1 MSVEKLKGRRR
12 SDYRFHQEY
21 RTRWY
26 VKMQD
31 AATSTR
37 SRIIGLTMT
46 CMVGGIL
53 SSSTLLVLTA
63 LVDHMNNSV
72 YSFLYL
78 LSRPS
83 SWCKLMQ
90 DRFDSIINAYLI
102 EHCGLRPPTSSQIG
116 LVVNSHCD
124 YFGSVGFPMV
134 VDLGLRVNKLGKSSV
149 AYEVGVFERGKDDV
163 RAVGG
168 YTHVFVERERNRPAP
183 NGMSE
188 NFRRGLKKLLDEGT
202 PKL

>member
-1 MSVEKLKGRRR
+1 
-12 SDYRFHQEY
+12 
-21 RTRWY
+21 
-26 VKMQD
+26 
-31 AATSTR
+31 
-37 SRIIGLTMT
+37 
-46 CMVGGIL
+46 
-53 SSSTLLVLTA
+53 
-63 LVDHMNNSV
+63 
-72 YSFLYL
+72 
-78 LSRPS
+78 
-83 SWCKLMQ
+83 MQ

-102 EHCGLRPPTSSQIG
+102 EHCDLRPPASPQIG

-134 VDLGLRVNKLGKSSV
+134 VELGLRINKLGKSSV
-149 AYEVGVFERGKDDV
+149 AYEVGVFEKGQDDV

-188 NFRRGLKKLLDEGT
+188 DIRRGLKKLLDHGT

>member
-1 MSVEKLKGRRR
+1 
-12 SDYRFHQEY
+12 
-21 RTRWY
+21 
-26 VKMQD
+26 
-31 AATSTR
+31 
-37 SRIIGLTMT
+37 MT
-46 CMVGGIL
+46 CMVGSIL
-53 SSSTLLVLTA
+53 SPNNLLVLTA

-72 YSFLYL
+72 YSFLYS
-78 LSRPS
+78 LSWYS

-90 DRFDSIINAYLI
+90 GRFDSIINAYLI
-102 EHCGLRPPTSSQIG
+102 EHCGLRPPASPQIG

-134 VDLGLRVNKLGKSSV
+134 VELGLRVNKLGKSSV
-149 AYEVGVFERGKDDV
+149 AYEVGVFEKGKDDV

-188 NFRRGLKKLLDEGT
+188 DIRRGLKKLLDNGT

>member
-1 MSVEKLKGRRR
+1 MVREAARCGNFFSLTYDRSDNDMYGRR
-12 SDYRFHQEY
+12 EP
-21 RTRWY
+21 
-26 VKMQD
+26 VLN
-31 AATSTR
+31 
-37 SRIIGLTMT
+37 I
-46 CMVGGIL
+46 
-53 SSSTLLVLTA
+53 LLVLTA
-63 LVDHMNNSV
+63 LIDHMNNSV

-78 LSRPS
+78 LSRCS
-83 SWCKLMQ
+83 SWCKLIQ

-102 EHCGLRPPTSSQIG
+102 EHCGRRPSTSSQIG

-134 VDLGLRVNKLGKSSV
+134 VELGLRVNKLGKSSV
-149 AYEVGVFERGKDDV
+149 EYEVGVFEKGKGDV

-188 NFRRGLKKLLDEGT
+188 DIRRGLNKLLDNGT